1 MTRRTLSG
9 RRVLVVGASSGIGR
23 ATAVAAANAGATVV
37 IAARRLERLTTLAGS
52 AAGQFFPVRCDVRD
66 ADDCRR
72 LVEQAVAVAGG
83 LDDVVYAA
91 AVSDM
96 APVKATSADEW
107 RRILDTNVV
116 GFALVFAAA
125 EAHLR
130 LAAGS
135 LIVLSSISVLRP
147 KPGLVPYAAS
157 KAAVHKLVEGMR
169 TENPDISFTIV
180 TIGPTAGGEMSRGF
194 DPQLA
199 AEFTDQ
205 WVREAFLAPGQ
216 MTAEDVGSRIVECLG
231 HPMRTEEL
239 VLLPRP

>member
-1 MTRRTLSG
+1 MTRTMSG
-9 RRVLVVGASSGIGR
+9 RRVLVVGASSGIGS
-23 ATAVAAANAGATVV
+23 ATAVAAAKAGATVV
-37 IAARRLERLTTLAGS
+37 IAGRRFERLITLADS
-52 AAGQFFPVRCDVRD
+52 WPGQLFPIRCDVRD
-66 ADDCRR
+66 SDDCRR
-72 LVEQAVAVAGG
+72 LVEGAVSSAGG

-96 APVKATSADEW
+96 ATVKGTSADEW

-116 GFALVFAAA
+116 GFSLVFAAA
-125 EAHLR
+125 EEHL
-130 LAAGS
+130 LAASGS
-135 LIVLSSISVLRP
+135 VIVLSSISVLRP

-169 TENPDISFTIV
+169 TENPDIGFTIV

-199 AEFTDQ
+199 AEFTEQ
-205 WVREAFLAPGQ
+205 WIREAFLARGQ
-216 MTAEDVGSRIVECLG
+216 MTAEDVGARIVECLES
-231 HPMRTEEL
+231 PMRTEEL